1 MPQRLVSIVSACRI
15 ILAIFICLA
24 ALLPLSA
31 THASGVDDA
40 IDLRALL
47 VSREFAQLDAT
58 LLDLNQ
64 ALFNETLTERTFRR
78 KLMPLFKAPAELE
91 PFLTEWLS
99 ASSNPT
105 HVLLVRGGFHFEQG
119 WLARGGSYSNYTPQQ
134 QIARMETRFAQA
146 QADHN
151 AVLAKDPQCSLC
163 YGFLISMAKGLAQS
177 EKKVQL
183 FQQALKQNPK
193 AHLAVAAYYSSL
205 QRNWGGAAGEADQFL
220 KWMRQNYPSNPA
232 LPVIEADQLV
242 DQVDTYVQKG
252 DFSTPQPLVQRA
264 LTLDPEHARAWM
276 MQSWILAQTHQIAS
290 ALEATENALKYELRS
305 PADIDWTLSQK
316 AQMLGKLG
324 RAQESMG
331 ELEKA
336 ADEGRPQA
344 FRIGLRML
352 AGTLYKQKSDY
363 PRLWAYCQRGM
374 QAGLPEAFAC
384 TGSFYYFGWL
394 KPVDYAEAFKW
405 WKVAADRG
413 VPESMV
419 DIGIMYWDGQGTPH
433 DKDQAIAYW
442 IKGAQAGDARGVGK
456 LQAHL
461 TPWEFYREYTLP
473 NFERKL
479 MQGEAG
485 DSPGAIFGHLM
496 RITWDGPIGKWT
508 ITWVLPIMLGLLLLV
523 LLLLRRERL
532 K

>member
-1 MPQRLVSIVSACRI
+1 MPQRSVLIVSACRFV
-15 ILAIFICLA
+15 LAVFVCLA

-31 THASGVDDA
+31 TQASSVDDA

-47 VSREFAQLDAT
+47 VSREFAQLDT
-58 LLDLNQ
+58 VLLDLNQ
-64 ALFNETLTERTFRR
+64 ALSETLTERAFRR

-91 PFLTEWLS
+91 PLLTEWLNAS
-99 ASSNPT
+99 ANPT
-105 HVLLVRGGFHFEQG
+105 LVLLVRGGFHYEQG
-119 WLARGGSYSNYTPQQ
+119 WLARGDNYYNHIPKQ
-134 QIARMETRFAQA
+134 QIARMDAHFEQA
-146 QADHN
+146 QADLN
-151 AVLAKDPQCSLC
+151 AALTKDPRCSLC
-163 YGFLISMAKGLAQS
+163 YGFLISIAKGLGQS
-177 EKKVQL
+177 EKKAQL

-193 AHLAVAAYYSSL
+193 AHLAVAAYHNSL
-205 QRNWGGAAGEADQFL
+205 QPNWGGATGEAIQFL

-242 DQVDTYVQKG
+242 DQANTYVQKG

-276 MQSWILAQTHQIAS
+276 MQSWILAQTNQVAS
-290 ALEATENALKYELRS
+290 ALEATENALKYGLRS
-305 PADIDWTLSQK
+305 PADIDWTLKQK
-316 AQMLGKLG
+316 VQMLAKLG
-324 RAQESMG
+324 RAHESMG
-331 ELEKA
+331 ELEQA

-352 AGTLYKQKSDY
+352 AGTLYEQKADH
-363 PRLWAYCQRGM
+363 PRLWDYCQRGM

-394 KPVDYAEAFKW
+394 KPVNYPEAFKW

-433 DKDQAIAYW
+433 DKTQAIAYW
-442 IKGAQAGDARGVGK
+442 VKGAEAGDARGVGK

-461 TPWEFYREYTLP
+461 TPWEFYTEYTLP
-473 NFERKL
+473 RFQREL
-479 MQGEAG
+479 VQGQAG
-485 DSPGAIFGHLM
+485 DSVSAILGRLI
-496 RITWDGPIGKWT
+496 RVSWDGPIGNW
-508 ITWVLPIMLGLLLLV
+508 ILTWVLPILLGLLLVV
-523 LLLLRRERL
+523 LLVLRREQHR
-532 K
+532 